1 MAGEVGPDAGLR
13 AIDAAAARLRD
24 GGLVAFPTE
33 TVYGLGADAL
43 REDAVER
50 VFALKGRPR
59 GNPLIVH
66 VADAAMA
73 RGVVLDWPDEA
84 TAVAE
89 ALWPGPVTMVLPR
102 AEVVPGIVA
111 GGGPTVA
118 VRSPDHPV
126 AMALLEAFGGPIVG
140 PSANRSGMVSPTLAE
155 HVRGVWSEDEVMV
168 LDGGACRAGIESTVV
183 LLGDE
188 PRVLRPGVVSA
199 ATLAGVLGRA
209 VSEGPVD
216 VGSMRVDAALPSPGL
231 LERHYAPRTRAVL
244 AGDVDAALAGAEHA
258 VVLAIGW
265 AAAVGAGASGGDAE
279 VIRMPT
285 SAAEYAARLYA
296 ALHEA
301 DEAGADLI
309 VVERPEA
316 TGPEATIWHAVLERL
331 GRACGG

>member
-1 MAGEVGPDAGLR
+1 MIGDGGTDSGLR
-13 AIDAAAARLRD
+13 AIDAAASRLRG

-73 RGVVLDWPDEA
+73 RGVVLDWPEEA
-84 TAVAE
+84 TAIAE

-102 AEVVPGIVA
+102 AGVVPAIVA

-155 HVRGVWSEDEVMV
+155 HVRGVWAEDEVMV
-168 LDGGACRAGIESTVV
+168 LDGGPCRAGIESTVV
-183 LLGDE
+183 LMGDE
-188 PRVLRPGVVSA
+188 PRVFRPGVVSA
-199 ATLAGVLGRA
+199 ATLAGVLGRP
-209 VSEGPVD
+209 VGEGPVD
-216 VGSMRVDAALPSPGL
+216 VGAMRAGATLPSPGL

-244 AGDVDAALAGAEHA
+244 ADDVGGAVAGVEHA
-258 VVLAIGW
+258 VVLAMGW
-265 AAAVGAGASGGDAE
+265 AGDAGDAE
-279 VIRMPT
+279 LIRMPG

-309 VVERPEA
+309 VVERPA
-316 TGPEATIWHAVLERL
+316 AAGADATIWHAVLERL
-331 GRACGG
+331 GRACSG